1 MTAGSVMTPAA
12 DLRAEAESLARQLP
26 GLNFKAE
33 ASEAAHIGSAGRRR
47 AGTGE
52 TFWQYRR
59 FTQEDSPQRIHWRR
73 SAKGSELFVRES
85 ELETARTVM
94 FWADDAAGFRWK
106 GEGDLR
112 TKAEEAILLMLTLAI
127 LMSKDGERIGALGS
141 GRRPSF
147 GRRAID
153 RLTDDLTRGTR
164 GAFPSPPRSPA
175 TLVIASDF
183 YDPAAEWQA
192 RLAPLASRC
201 PEGVLLAVSAP
212 VEIAF
217 PFEGRTRL
225 SRPGTDQAQILGRAE
240 TMREEYMERFTAQ
253 RAALDTLARKMGWGL
268 VTHVTGSP
276 ALSGAARLKAEIER
290 FGVAR

>member
-1 MTAGSVMTPAA
+1 MIPTS

-52 TFWQYRR
+52 NFWQYRR
-59 FTQEDSPQRIHWRR
+59 FTQEDSPGRIHWRR
-73 SAKGSELFVRES
+73 SAKGTDLFVRES
-85 ELETARTVM
+85 ELETARTVL
-94 FWADDAAGFRWK
+94 FWVDDAPGFRWK
-106 GEGDLR
+106 GQGDLR
-112 TKAEEAILLMLTLAI
+112 TKAEEATLLMLTMAI

-141 GRRPSF
+141 GRSPSF
-147 GRRAID
+147 GKRAVD
-153 RLTDDLTRGTR
+153 RLLDDLSRGTK
-164 GAFPSPPRSPA
+164 GQFPPPPKASA
-175 TLVIASDF
+175 TMVVASDF
-183 YDPAAEWQA
+183 YDPPSEWQA
-192 RLAPLASRC
+192 RLGPLAGRC

-217 PFEGRTRL
+217 PFEGRTKL
-225 SRPGTDQAQILGRAE
+225 SRPGTGDERILGRAE
-240 TMREEYMERFTAQ
+240 SMREEYMRRFTEQ
-253 RAALDTLARKMGWGL
+253 REALSSLAARMGWAL

-276 ALSGAARLKAEIER
+276 ALSAATRLKAEIEQ